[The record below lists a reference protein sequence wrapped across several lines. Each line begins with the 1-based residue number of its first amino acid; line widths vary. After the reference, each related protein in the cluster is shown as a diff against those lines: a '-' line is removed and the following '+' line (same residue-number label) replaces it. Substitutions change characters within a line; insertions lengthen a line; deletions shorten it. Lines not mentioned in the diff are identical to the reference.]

1 MRLRDAEAW
10 QRSLDANPPP
20 SCGPDHTRW
29 PEQMSDEDLAR
40 GYGYSVQ
47 LAAERWADEME
58 QQMTLV
64 PGLTVADVADNC
76 FKITSEWLGRWSLTG
91 FQYGCAV
98 AILATVWEHGEALR
112 RWHNLDTQIGDEGVR
127 ANESGGVLNPALL
140 NIRDRE

>member
-1 MRLRDAEAW
+1 MRLRDAEGW

-29 PEQMSDEDLAR
+29 PEHLSDEDRGR
-40 GYGYSVQ
+40 GYGYCVM
-47 LAAERWADEME
+47 LAAERWANEME
-58 QQMTLV
+58 RRLAERPQW
-64 PGLTVADVADNC
+64 GVADVAQAAFAATDA
-76 FKITSEWLGRWSLTG
+76 WLGRWGLTG

-98 AILATVWEHGEALR
+98 EILAQVWEHGEALR

-127 ANESGGVLNPALL
+127 ANERGGVLNPALL